1 MAVGRGAVE
10 FVVAGFAGPRI
21 HPDVAR
27 GLREQVDRGVIR
39 IIDLLF
45 LQKDTEGLVRQF
57 DLDGVGNDE
66 AYAPFHGVAR
76 TIDGLV
82 SPTDYREISEELPP
96 DTTAVIV
103 VFEHAWLRDM
113 GAAVE
118 ARGGRLLF
126 SERIPGDIVEA
137 AEDAAER
144 AASELT

>member
-57 DLDGVGNDE
+57 DLDGVGNE
-66 AYAPFHGVAR
+66 LLQRAVSAPVRADHRRERVREDRRRRERHLERVA
-76 TIDGLV
+76 V
-82 SPTDYREISEELPP
+82 
-96 DTTAVIV
+96 
-103 VFEHAWLRDM
+103 
-113 GAAVE
+113 
-118 ARGGRLLF
+118 
-126 SERIPGDIVEA
+126 
-137 AEDAAER
+137 
-144 AASELT
+144 